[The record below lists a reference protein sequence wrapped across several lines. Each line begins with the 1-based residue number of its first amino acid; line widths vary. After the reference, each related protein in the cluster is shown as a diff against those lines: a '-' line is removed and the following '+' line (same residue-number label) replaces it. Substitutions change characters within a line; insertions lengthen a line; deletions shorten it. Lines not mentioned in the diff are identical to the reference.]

1 MSSSTDIAE
10 HVVQRLTS
18 LILVHAHV
26 LPEIVVMTE
35 ILPASFDGTLVRY
48 NG

>member
-1 MSSSTDIAE
+1 MSSSTGIAE

-18 LILVHAHV
+18 LILVYTHV

-48 NG
+48 KG